1 MRYYANCG
9 PFCGP
14 LVHGIWPDAISV
26 LEALDK
32 SMPIGMALC
41 VGRDAAGYA
50 LWELVVHDRDVP
62 GRWVVIDR
70 EFRPAQ

>member
-1 MRYYANCG
+1 MRYYANGG
-9 PFCGP
+9 PFRGP
-14 LVHGIWPDAISV
+14 LFYGVWADALGV

-32 SMPIGMALC
+32 TMPIGLALC

-50 LWELVVHDRDVP
+50 LWGLVIHDEDVP

-70 EFRPAQ
+70 EFKPVQ